1 MTKATSDSIT
11 KAPRHLLI
19 VGVLALL
26 WNAVGAFDYVMTETR
41 NSSYMSS
48 FTADQ
53 LAYFNSFPKWAIAT
67 WALGVWGGVVGSLL
81 LLLRRRT
88 AVVVFAVSLFS
99 AALTFIYNFGLSDGL
114 KIMGGA
120 GALIMPAVI
129 LLIGALLLL
138 YSRRMVKNET
148 LR

>member
-1 MTKATSDSIT
+1 MTDASSASCL

-26 WNAVGAFDYVMTETR
+26 WNAIGAFDYVMTETR

-53 LAYFNSFPKWAIAT
+53 IAYFNSFPKWAIAA

-81 LLLRRRT
+81 LMFRRRL
-88 AVVVFAVSLFS
+88 AVIVYTVSLLS
-99 AALTFIYNFGLSDGL
+99 AALTFIYNFVLSDGL
-114 KIMGGA
+114 RTMGGN
-120 GALIMPAVI
+120 GALLMPGLI
-129 LLIGALLLL
+129 LIIGALLLL
-138 YSRRMVKNET
+138 YSRRMAKTEA

>member
-1 MTKATSDSIT
+1 MTDATSASIP

-26 WNAVGAFDYVMTETR
+26 WNAMGAFDYVMTETR

-67 WALGVWGGVVGSLL
+67 WAVGVWGGVVGSLL
-81 LLLRRRT
+81 LLFRRRL
-88 AVVVFAVSLFS
+88 AVIVFTVSLLS

-114 KIMGGA
+114 RIMGGT
-120 GALIMPAVI
+120 GALLMPGVI

-138 YSRRMVKNET
+138 YSRRMVRNEA

>member
-1 MTKATSDSIT
+1 MTDATPAST
-11 KAPRHLLI
+11 LKAPPYLLI
-19 VGVLALL
+19 VGVLELL
-26 WNAVGAFDYVMTETR
+26 WNAIGAFDYVMTETR

-67 WALGVWGGVVGSLL
+67 WALGVWGGVIGSLL
-81 LLLRRRT
+81 LIFRRRL
-88 AVVVFAVSLFS
+88 AVVVFTVSLLS
-99 AALTFIYNFGLSDGL
+99 VALTFIYNFVLSDGL
-114 KIMGGA
+114 RIMGGT
-120 GALIMPAVI
+120 GALLMPRVI

-138 YSRRMVKNET
+138 YSRRMVKNEA

>member
-1 MTKATSDSIT
+1 MTDATPAST
-11 KAPRHLLI
+11 LKAPPYLLI

-26 WNAVGAFDYVMTETR
+26 WNAIGAFDYVMTETR

-67 WALGVWGGVVGSLL
+67 WALGVWGGVIGSLL
-81 LLLRRRT
+81 LIFRRRL
-88 AVVVFAVSLFS
+88 AVVVFTVSLLS
-99 AALTFIYNFGLSDGL
+99 VALTFIYNFVLSDGL
-114 KIMGGA
+114 RIMGGT
-120 GALIMPAVI
+120 GALLMPRVI

-138 YSRRMVKNET
+138 YSRRMVKNEA